1 MWKKKWI
8 ILQYIYLLLE
18 VLRAVHLVVA
28 EETGVEAHSAAQSG
42 DHPHASP
49 RPHAFSL
56 AVIPIFLY
64 ILFLSTHRVT

>member
-28 EETGVEAHSAAQSG
+28 EETGVEAHSAEQSG

-49 RPHAFSL
+49 RPHAFSF
-56 AVIPIFLY
+56 AVIPIIFY